1 MLIGQDRSGK
11 TSLAKSLKG
20 ERFNPEEDST
30 IGIDIDPS
38 HFKVSTEIWKPGE
51 KDEQRNVERACSY
64 EHHAARLIV
73 QNLSQEKS
81 TPKEESLESDKVEHL
96 VPVESVEISMSEDIV
111 SASCARDENMVD
123 SCLQSE
129 EDLYPIPAASVASD
143 TSNHDSVS
151 NCESE
156 ESLVGSDFISMSQD
170 QTISDQ
176 SPADDIQ
183 TVPYDVARLVEVFLR
198 EDKDLEREEDIYSVL
213 WDFGGQTVYYTTHPL
228 FLTSRAIYLLVND
241 LSRHLHDEAKSVM
254 KQGMFT
260 KLQDSFRL
268 KTNADYLDFWMS
280 SVASLAIQ
288 DESNSKKTKSDLLPE
303 LPPVFLV
310 CTHAD
315 KPCDG
320 GDPRELGR
328 MVFGH
333 LQTKPYKTHLHDVFI
348 VDNTKSGHE
357 LECPDVLRLRHEI
370 RAVAKELPHMKE
382 AVPIKWLKFE
392 KEMQAKKDEGNKWI
406 SLKET
411 KEVAWEVCNV
421 SDEEEF
427 RTLLNF
433 LHDQRVLIHFDDTP
447 ELSKMVVLDTQW
459 LINVFKEVI
468 TIRPFDSKEK
478 KFKELWFRLEKEG
491 VLEEPLL
498 EHVWG
503 PLYRKEDTCQNLIAI
518 MEKFSLLCSWPSSGG
533 SCGKQ
538 YLVPSMLMSHPP
550 EEIMELIASAE
561 IPSLFFKFET
571 GQVPPGL
578 FPRLVLQFL
587 QWCKQECASPEHPQ
601 LYHNFVRIYRSEEVN
616 CSVILLCHMS
626 SIEVVVHRGN
636 DGHEVAHSSKSASG
650 SLVNNNHDT
659 FACAVLRQL
668 ELMLE
673 SMRRE
678 FCWLQNM
685 KYEVSFLCP
694 VCCHEGAVSYCRTH
708 RTKDCKQEECL
719 HFWPESELCRE
730 KKIIGCTRSAV
741 AKMNR
746 VLVKDFEPW
755 FSPMRNQLTVDKC
768 DGRNLASVEDD
779 EETFSA
785 DEVLQT
791 RFTQQRDDQT
801 ISPQL
806 KGSLLL
812 EGACP
817 DTPALDP
824 KSGKILPNLGKTTAT
839 TEICLPDD
847 VEQSLLSAT
856 CDAKEIVHQLE
867 ENLPLNKDVLEWP
880 DNDTKKII
888 RGLAQ
893 KAKDLKRLDVFEH
906 LREITPAGTTGPLLP
921 ENLPVQHMPI
931 TKARDLSIRLA

>member
-1 MLIGQDRSGK
+1 MPQEIRARGRLALRAYKKALSEGRTCIKRVPIMLIGQDRSGK

-30 IGIDIDPS
+30 VGIDVDPS

-51 KDEQRNVERACSY
+51 KDEQRNVERAWSY
-64 EHHAARLIV
+64 EHHAARLVV
-73 QNLSQEKS
+73 QHLSEKKS
-81 TPKEESLESDKVEHL
+81 APKEESLESDESEL
-96 VPVESVEISMSEDIV
+96 VPVESVEVSVSEAIV
-111 SASCARDENMVD
+111 STSCARDENMVD
-123 SCLQSE
+123 SCSQSE
-129 EDLYPIPAASVASD
+129 EDLYPIPAASVASN
-143 TSNHDSVS
+143 TSSHDSVS
-151 NCESE
+151 NSVPED
-156 ESLVGSDFISMSQD
+156 SLVGSDSISISQD
-170 QTISDQ
+170 HTISDQ
-176 SPADDIQ
+176 SPAGDIQ
-183 TVPYDVARLVEVFLR
+183 TVPDDVASLVEVFLR

-241 LSRHLHDEAKSVM
+241 LSRPLHDKAKSVM

-288 DESNSKKTKSDLLPE
+288 DESHSKKTKSDLLPE

-320 GDPRELGR
+320 GDPRELGG

-357 LECPDVLRLRHEI
+357 LECPEVLRLRQEI

-503 PLYRKEDTCQNLIAI
+503 PLYREEDTCQSLIAI
-518 MEKFSLLCSWPSSGG
+518 MEKFSLLCSWPSSVG
-533 SCGKQ
+533 SRGKQ

-550 EEIMELIASAE
+550 DEIMELIESAE
-561 IPSLFFKFET
+561 IPSLFLKFET

-587 QWCKQECASPEHPQ
+587 QWCKQECSSPEHPQ
-601 LYHNFVRIYRSEEVN
+601 LYHNFVRIYHSEEVN

-626 SIEVVVHRGN
+626 SIEVIVHRGN
-636 DGHEVAHSSKSASG
+636 GGDEVAHCSMSASS

-668 ELMLE
+668 KLMLE
-673 SMRRE
+673 SMRGE

-694 VCCHEGAVSYCRTH
+694 VCCEGGVVSYCRTH
-708 RTKDCKQEECL
+708 LLKGCKQEECL
-719 HFWPESELCRE
+719 HFWPESEFCSG

-755 FSPMRNQLTVDKC
+755 FSPMRNQVNNC
-768 DGRNLASVEDD
+768 R
-779 EETFSA
+779 
-785 DEVLQT
+785 
-791 RFTQQRDDQT
+791 
-801 ISPQL
+801 
-806 KGSLLL
+806 
-812 EGACP
+812 
-817 DTPALDP
+817 
-824 KSGKILPNLGKTTAT
+824 
-839 TEICLPDD
+839 
-847 VEQSLLSAT
+847 
-856 CDAKEIVHQLE
+856 
-867 ENLPLNKDVLEWP
+867 
-880 DNDTKKII
+880 
-888 RGLAQ
+888 
-893 KAKDLKRLDVFEH
+893 
-906 LREITPAGTTGPLLP
+906 
-921 ENLPVQHMPI
+921 
-931 TKARDLSIRLA
+931 

>member
-1 MLIGQDRSGK
+1 
-11 TSLAKSLKG
+11 
-20 ERFNPEEDST
+20 
-30 IGIDIDPS
+30 
-38 HFKVSTEIWKPGE
+38 
-51 KDEQRNVERACSY
+51 
-64 EHHAARLIV
+64 
-73 QNLSQEKS
+73 
-81 TPKEESLESDKVEHL
+81 
-96 VPVESVEISMSEDIV
+96 
-111 SASCARDENMVD
+111 
-123 SCLQSE
+123 
-129 EDLYPIPAASVASD
+129 
-143 TSNHDSVS
+143 
-151 NCESE
+151 
-156 ESLVGSDFISMSQD
+156 
-170 QTISDQ
+170 
-176 SPADDIQ
+176 
-183 TVPYDVARLVEVFLR
+183 
-198 EDKDLEREEDIYSVL
+198 
-213 WDFGGQTVYYTTHPL
+213 
-228 FLTSRAIYLLVND
+228 
-241 LSRHLHDEAKSVM
+241 M

-288 DESNSKKTKSDLLPE
+288 DESHSKKTKSDLLPE

-406 SLKET
+406 SLEET
-411 KEVAWEVCNV
+411 KEVAREVCNV
-421 SDEEEF
+421 FDEEEF
-427 RTLLNF
+427 ITLLNF
-433 LHDQRVLIHFDDTP
+433 LHDQRVLIHFDETP

-503 PLYRKEDTCQNLIAI
+503 PLYRKEDTCQSLIAI

-755 FSPMRNQLTVDKC
+755 FSPMRNQVNNC
-768 DGRNLASVEDD
+768 R
-779 EETFSA
+779 
-785 DEVLQT
+785 
-791 RFTQQRDDQT
+791 
-801 ISPQL
+801 
-806 KGSLLL
+806 
-812 EGACP
+812 
-817 DTPALDP
+817 
-824 KSGKILPNLGKTTAT
+824 
-839 TEICLPDD
+839 
-847 VEQSLLSAT
+847 
-856 CDAKEIVHQLE
+856 
-867 ENLPLNKDVLEWP
+867 
-880 DNDTKKII
+880 
-888 RGLAQ
+888 
-893 KAKDLKRLDVFEH
+893 
-906 LREITPAGTTGPLLP
+906 
-921 ENLPVQHMPI
+921 
-931 TKARDLSIRLA
+931 

>member
-1 MLIGQDRSGK
+1 MCVNSKLFIKIDQAPLEIRSRGRRALTAHKKALSEGRRFIKRVPIMLIGQDRSGK

-30 IGIDIDPS
+30 VGIHIDPS
-38 HFKVSTEIWKPGE
+38 HFNLSTEIWKQGE
-51 KDEQRNVERACSY
+51 K
-64 EHHAARLIV
+64 
-73 QNLSQEKS
+73 
-81 TPKEESLESDKVEHL
+81 
-96 VPVESVEISMSEDIV
+96 
-111 SASCARDENMVD
+111 
-123 SCLQSE
+123 
-129 EDLYPIPAASVASD
+129 
-143 TSNHDSVS
+143 
-151 NCESE
+151 
-156 ESLVGSDFISMSQD
+156 
-170 QTISDQ
+170 
-176 SPADDIQ
+176 
-183 TVPYDVARLVEVFLR
+183 
-198 EDKDLEREEDIYSVL
+198 EDIYSVL
-213 WDFGGQTVYYTTHPL
+213 WDFGGQAVYYTIHPL

-241 LSRHLHDEAKSVM
+241 LSRPLHDKAKSVM

-288 DESNSKKTKSDLLPE
+288 DESHSKKTKSDLLPE

-357 LECPDVLRLRHEI
+357 LECPEVLRLRHEI

-406 SLKET
+406 SLEET
-411 KEVAWEVCNV
+411 KEVAWEVCDV

-503 PLYRKEDTCQNLIAI
+503 PLYRKEDTCRSLIAI
-518 MEKFSLLCSWPSSGG
+518 MEKFSLLCSWPSSDG

-550 EEIMELIASAE
+550 EEIMKLIASAK
-561 IPSLFFKFET
+561 IPSLFIKFET

-578 FPRLVLQFL
+578 FPRLVLQVL
-587 QWCKQECASPEHPQ
+587 QWCKEECTKPEHPQ
-601 LYHNFVRIYRSEEVN
+601 LYHNFVRIYSSEEVN
-616 CSVILLCHMS
+616 CSIILLCHMS
-626 SIEVVVHRGN
+626 SIEVVVYKDD
-636 DGHEVAHSSKSASG
+636 DGLEIAHGSKSAIG
-650 SLVNNNHDT
+650 SPVSSNHDT
-659 FACAVLRQL
+659 FASVVLRKL
-668 ELMLE
+668 ELILE
-673 SMRRE
+673 YMRKE

-685 KYEVSFLCP
+685 KYEMSFLCP
-694 VCCHEGAVSYCRTH
+694 VCCQGGAFRV
-708 RTKDCKQEECL
+708 CKRHSTEHCKREECL
-719 HFWPESELCRE
+719 HFWPESEL
-730 KKIIGCTRSAV
+730 RSAKKARCTKYAAAETSKV
-741 AKMNR
+741 P
-746 VLVKDFEPW
+746 VKKLEPW
-755 FSPMRNQLTVDKC
+755 FSPIRNQVNNF
-768 DGRNLASVEDD
+768 R
-779 EETFSA
+779 
-785 DEVLQT
+785 
-791 RFTQQRDDQT
+791 
-801 ISPQL
+801 
-806 KGSLLL
+806 
-812 EGACP
+812 
-817 DTPALDP
+817 
-824 KSGKILPNLGKTTAT
+824 
-839 TEICLPDD
+839 
-847 VEQSLLSAT
+847 
-856 CDAKEIVHQLE
+856 
-867 ENLPLNKDVLEWP
+867 
-880 DNDTKKII
+880 
-888 RGLAQ
+888 
-893 KAKDLKRLDVFEH
+893 
-906 LREITPAGTTGPLLP
+906 
-921 ENLPVQHMPI
+921 
-931 TKARDLSIRLA
+931 

>member
-1 MLIGQDRSGK
+1 MPQEIRARGRLALRAYKKALSEGRTCIKRVPIMLIGQDRSGK
-11 TSLAKSLKG
+11 TSLAKSLKR

-30 IGIDIDPS
+30 VGIDVDPS

-64 EHHAARLIV
+64 EHYAARLIV
-73 QNLSQEKS
+73 QSLNEEKS
-81 TPKEESLESDKVEHL
+81 APKEESLESDQTEHR
-96 VPVESVEISMSEDIV
+96 VPVESVEISVSEDIV
-111 SASCARDENMVD
+111 STSCARDENMLD
-123 SCLQSE
+123 SCSQSE
-129 EDLYPIPAASVASD
+129 EDLYPIPAASVASN
-143 TSNHDSVS
+143 TSSHDCVS
-151 NCESE
+151 NSE
-156 ESLVGSDFISMSQD
+156 YEDLLVGSDSISMSQD
-170 QTISDQ
+170 QTINDQ
-176 SPADDIQ
+176 SPAGDIES
-183 TVPYDVARLVEVFLR
+183 VPDDVARLVEVFLR
-198 EDKDLEREEDIYSVL
+198 EDEDLEREEDIYSVL

-241 LSRHLHDEAKSVM
+241 LSRHLHDKAKSVM
-254 KQGMFT
+254 KQGVFT

-288 DESNSKKTKSDLLPE
+288 DESHSRKTKSDLLPE

-315 KPCDG
+315 KPCNG

-328 MVFGH
+328 IVFGH

-357 LECPDVLRLRHEI
+357 FECAEVLRLRQEI
-370 RAVAKELPHMKE
+370 RNVAKELPHMKE
-382 AVPIKWLKFE
+382 AVPIRWLKFE
-392 KEMQAKKDEGNKWI
+392 KEIQAKKDEGNKWI
-406 SLKET
+406 SLEET
-411 KEVAWEVCNV
+411 KEVAREVCNV

-478 KFKELWFRLEKEG
+478 KFKELWSRLEKEG

-503 PLYRKEDTCQNLIAI
+503 PLYRKEDTCQSLIAI
-518 MEKFSLLCSWPSSGG
+518 MEKFSLLCSWPSSDG
-533 SCGKQ
+533 SRGKQ

-636 DGHEVAHSSKSASG
+636 GGDEVAQPSKSAVS
-650 SLVNNNHDT
+650 SPVNSNHDP

-694 VCCHEGAVSYCRTH
+694 VCCQGGAVCYCCTH
-708 RTKDCKQEECL
+708 HTKGCKQEECL
-719 HFWPESELCRE
+719 HFWPESELCSK
-730 KKIIGCTRSAV
+730 KKIICCTRSAV

-755 FSPMRNQLTVDKC
+755 FSPMRNQVNNC
-768 DGRNLASVEDD
+768 R
-779 EETFSA
+779 
-785 DEVLQT
+785 
-791 RFTQQRDDQT
+791 
-801 ISPQL
+801 
-806 KGSLLL
+806 
-812 EGACP
+812 
-817 DTPALDP
+817 
-824 KSGKILPNLGKTTAT
+824 
-839 TEICLPDD
+839 
-847 VEQSLLSAT
+847 
-856 CDAKEIVHQLE
+856 
-867 ENLPLNKDVLEWP
+867 
-880 DNDTKKII
+880 
-888 RGLAQ
+888 
-893 KAKDLKRLDVFEH
+893 
-906 LREITPAGTTGPLLP
+906 
-921 ENLPVQHMPI
+921 
-931 TKARDLSIRLA
+931 

>member
-1 MLIGQDRSGK
+1 MPQEIRARGRLALRAYKKALSEGRTCIKRVPIMLIGQDRSGK

-30 IGIDIDPS
+30 VGIDVDPS

-51 KDEQRNVERACSY
+51 KDEQRNVERAWSY
-64 EHHAARLIV
+64 EHHAARLVV
-73 QNLSQEKS
+73 QHLSEKKS
-81 TPKEESLESDKVEHL
+81 APKEESLESDESEL
-96 VPVESVEISMSEDIV
+96 VPVESVEVSVSEAIV
-111 SASCARDENMVD
+111 STSCARDENMVD
-123 SCLQSE
+123 SCSQSE
-129 EDLYPIPAASVASD
+129 EDLYPIPAASVASN
-143 TSNHDSVS
+143 TSSYDSVS
-151 NCESE
+151 NSESE
-156 ESLVGSDFISMSQD
+156 DLLVGLDSISMSQD
-170 QTISDQ
+170 HTISDE
-176 SPADDIQ
+176 SPAGDIQ
-183 TVPYDVARLVEVFLR
+183 TVPDDVASLVEVFLR

-241 LSRHLHDEAKSVM
+241 LSRHLHDKAKSVM

-288 DESNSKKTKSDLLPE
+288 DESHSKKTKSDLLPE

-357 LECPDVLRLRHEI
+357 LECPEVLRLRHEI

-406 SLKET
+406 SLEET
-411 KEVAWEVCNV
+411 KEFAWEVCNV

-503 PLYRKEDTCQNLIAI
+503 PLYRKEDTCQSLIAI
-518 MEKFSLLCSWPSSGG
+518 MEKFSLLCSWPSSDG
-533 SCGKQ
+533 SRGKQ

-561 IPSLFFKFET
+561 IPSLFLKFET

-578 FPRLVLQFL
+578 FPRLVLQVL
-587 QWCKQECASPEHPQ
+587 QWCKQECASPEQPQ
-601 LYHNFVRIYRSEEVN
+601 LYHNFVRIYHSEEVN

-636 DGHEVAHSSKSASG
+636 GGDEVAQRSKSAIS
-650 SLVNNNHDT
+650 SPVNSNHDP

-673 SMRRE
+673 SMRGE

-694 VCCHEGAVSYCRTH
+694 VCCQGGVVSYCCTH
-708 RTKDCKQEECL
+708 RTKGCKQEECL
-719 HFWPESELCRE
+719 HFWPESELCSG

-741 AKMNR
+741 ATTNR

-755 FSPMRNQLTVDKC
+755 FSPMRNQVNNC
-768 DGRNLASVEDD
+768 R
-779 EETFSA
+779 
-785 DEVLQT
+785 
-791 RFTQQRDDQT
+791 
-801 ISPQL
+801 
-806 KGSLLL
+806 
-812 EGACP
+812 
-817 DTPALDP
+817 
-824 KSGKILPNLGKTTAT
+824 
-839 TEICLPDD
+839 
-847 VEQSLLSAT
+847 
-856 CDAKEIVHQLE
+856 
-867 ENLPLNKDVLEWP
+867 
-880 DNDTKKII
+880 
-888 RGLAQ
+888 
-893 KAKDLKRLDVFEH
+893 
-906 LREITPAGTTGPLLP
+906 
-921 ENLPVQHMPI
+921 
-931 TKARDLSIRLA
+931 

>member
-1 MLIGQDRSGK
+1 MPQEIRARGRLALRAYKKALSEGRTCIKRVPIMLIGQDRSGK

-30 IGIDIDPS
+30 VGIDVDPS

-51 KDEQRNVERACSY
+51 KDEQRNVERAWSY
-64 EHHAARLIV
+64 EHHAARLVV
-73 QNLSQEKS
+73 QHLSEKKS
-81 TPKEESLESDKVEHL
+81 APKEESLESDESEL
-96 VPVESVEISMSEDIV
+96 VPVESVEVSVSEAIV
-111 SASCARDENMVD
+111 STSCARDENMVD
-123 SCLQSE
+123 SCSQSE
-129 EDLYPIPAASVASD
+129 EDLYPIPAASVASN
-143 TSNHDSVS
+143 TSSHDSVS
-151 NCESE
+151 NSVPED
-156 ESLVGSDFISMSQD
+156 SLVGSDSISISQD
-170 QTISDQ
+170 HTISDQ

-183 TVPYDVARLVEVFLR
+183 TVPDDVASLVEVFLR

-241 LSRHLHDEAKSVM
+241 LSRPLHDKAKSVM

-288 DESNSKKTKSDLLPE
+288 DESHSKKTKSDLLPE

-357 LECPDVLRLRHEI
+357 LECPEVLRLRQEI
-370 RAVAKELPHMKE
+370 HTVAKELPHMKE

-406 SLKET
+406 TLEET
-411 KEVAWEVCNV
+411 REVAWEVCNV

-503 PLYRKEDTCQNLIAI
+503 PLYRKEDTCQSLIAI
-518 MEKFSLLCSWPSSGG
+518 MEKFSLLCSWPSSDG
-533 SCGKQ
+533 SRGKQ

-550 EEIMELIASAE
+550 EEIMELITSAE
-561 IPSLFFKFET
+561 IPSLFLKFET

-636 DGHEVAHSSKSASG
+636 GGDEVAQRSKSAS
-650 SLVNNNHDT
+650 SSPVNSNHDP

-694 VCCHEGAVSYCRTH
+694 VCCEGGVVSYCRTH
-708 RTKDCKQEECL
+708 LSKSCKQEECL
-719 HFWPESELCRE
+719 HFWPKSELCSG

-746 VLVKDFEPW
+746 VLVKDVEPW
-755 FSPMRNQLTVDKC
+755 FSPMRNQVNNY
-768 DGRNLASVEDD
+768 R
-779 EETFSA
+779 
-785 DEVLQT
+785 
-791 RFTQQRDDQT
+791 
-801 ISPQL
+801 
-806 KGSLLL
+806 
-812 EGACP
+812 
-817 DTPALDP
+817 
-824 KSGKILPNLGKTTAT
+824 
-839 TEICLPDD
+839 
-847 VEQSLLSAT
+847 
-856 CDAKEIVHQLE
+856 
-867 ENLPLNKDVLEWP
+867 
-880 DNDTKKII
+880 
-888 RGLAQ
+888 
-893 KAKDLKRLDVFEH
+893 
-906 LREITPAGTTGPLLP
+906 
-921 ENLPVQHMPI
+921 
-931 TKARDLSIRLA
+931 

>member
-1 MLIGQDRSGK
+1 MCVNPKLFIQIGEVPLEIRVRGRLALRAYKKALSEGRTCIKRVPIMLIGQDRSGK

-30 IGIDIDPS
+30 VGIDVDPS

-51 KDEQRNVERACSY
+51 KDEQRNVERAWSY
-64 EHHAARLIV
+64 EHHAARLVV
-73 QNLSQEKS
+73 QHLSEKKS
-81 TPKEESLESDKVEHL
+81 ALKEESLESDESEL
-96 VPVESVEISMSEDIV
+96 VPVESVEVSVSEAIV
-111 SASCARDENMVD
+111 STSCARDENMVD
-123 SCLQSE
+123 SCSQSE
-129 EDLYPIPAASVASD
+129 EDLYSVRTASEASI
-143 TSNHDSVS
+143 TSSHDSVS
-151 NCESE
+151 NSESE
-156 ESLVGSDFISMSQD
+156 DLLVGSDSIFMSQD
-170 QTISDQ
+170 HTISDQ
-176 SPADDIQ
+176 SPAGDIQ
-183 TVPYDVARLVEVFLR
+183 AVPDDVASLVEVFLR

-241 LSRHLHDEAKSVM
+241 LSRHLHDKAKSVM

-288 DESNSKKTKSDLLPE
+288 DESHSKKTKSDLLPE

-357 LECPDVLRLRHEI
+357 LECPEVLRLRHEI

-406 SLKET
+406 SLEET
-411 KEVAWEVCNV
+411 KEVAREVCNV
-421 SDEEEF
+421 FDEEEF
-427 RTLLNF
+427 ITLLNF
-433 LHDQRVLIHFDDTP
+433 LHDQRVLIHFDETP

-503 PLYRKEDTCQNLIAI
+503 PLYRKEDTCQSLVAI

-561 IPSLFFKFET
+561 IPSLFLKFET

-578 FPRLVLQFL
+578 FPRLVLQVL
-587 QWCKQECASPEHPQ
+587 QWCKQECTSPEPPQ
-601 LYHNFVRIYRSEEVN
+601 LHHNFARIYRSEEVN
-616 CSVILLCHMS
+616 CSVSLLCHIS

-636 DGHEVAHSSKSASG
+636 DGHEVAHRSKSAVS
-650 SLVNNNHDT
+650 SPVNISHDN
-659 FACAVLRQL
+659 FACEVLRQL
-668 ELMLE
+668 ELVLE

-694 VCCHEGAVSYCRTH
+694 VCCPGGVVNYCRTH
-708 RTKDCKQEECL
+708 RTKGCKQEECL
-719 HFWPESELCRE
+719 HFWSESVLCRE
-730 KKIIGCTRSAV
+730 KKAIGCTRSAS
-741 AKMNR
+741 AKDNK
-746 VLVKDFEPW
+746 VLVRDFEPW
-755 FSPMRNQLTVDKC
+755 FSPTRNQVNNFIQHITVFRGDFHF
-768 DGRNLASVEDD
+768 V
-779 EETFSA
+779 
-785 DEVLQT
+785 
-791 RFTQQRDDQT
+791 
-801 ISPQL
+801 
-806 KGSLLL
+806 
-812 EGACP
+812 
-817 DTPALDP
+817 
-824 KSGKILPNLGKTTAT
+824 KIYRKLGN
-839 TEICLPDD
+839 
-847 VEQSLLSAT
+847 V
-856 CDAKEIVHQLE
+856 VF
-867 ENLPLNKDVLEWP
+867 V
-880 DNDTKKII
+880 I
-888 RGLAQ
+888 R
-893 KAKDLKRLDVFEH
+893 R
-906 LREITPAGTTGPLLP
+906 
-921 ENLPVQHMPI
+921 
-931 TKARDLSIRLA
+931 

>member
-1 MLIGQDRSGK
+1 MPQEIRARGRLALRAYKKALSEGRTCIKRVPIMLIGQDRSGK

-51 KDEQRNVERACSY
+51 KDEQRNVERAWSY
-64 EHHAARLIV
+64 EHHAARLVV
-73 QNLSQEKS
+73 QHLSEKKS
-81 TPKEESLESDKVEHL
+81 APKEESLESDESEL
-96 VPVESVEISMSEDIV
+96 VPVESVEVSVSEAIV
-111 SASCARDENMVD
+111 STSCARDENMVD
-123 SCLQSE
+123 SCSQSE
-129 EDLYPIPAASVASD
+129 EDLYPIPAASVASN
-143 TSNHDSVS
+143 TSSHDSVS
-151 NCESE
+151 NSVPED
-156 ESLVGSDFISMSQD
+156 SLVGSDSISISQD
-170 QTISDQ
+170 HTISDQ
-176 SPADDIQ
+176 SPAGDIQ
-183 TVPYDVARLVEVFLR
+183 TVPDDVASLVEVFLR

-241 LSRHLHDEAKSVM
+241 LSRPLHDKAKSVM

-288 DESNSKKTKSDLLPE
+288 DESHSKKTKSDLLPE

-406 SLKET
+406 SLEET
-411 KEVAWEVCNV
+411 KEVAREVCNV
-421 SDEEEF
+421 FDEEEF
-427 RTLLNF
+427 ITLLNF
-433 LHDQRVLIHFDDTP
+433 LHDQRVLIHFDETP

-503 PLYRKEDTCQNLIAI
+503 PLYREEDTCQSLIAI
-518 MEKFSLLCSWPSSGG
+518 MEKFSLLCSWPSSDG
-533 SCGKQ
+533 SRGKQ

-550 EEIMELIASAE
+550 DEIMELIESAE
-561 IPSLFFKFET
+561 IPSLFLKFET

-587 QWCKQECASPEHPQ
+587 QWCKQECSSPEHPQ
-601 LYHNFVRIYRSEEVN
+601 LYHNFVRIYHSEEVN

-626 SIEVVVHRGN
+626 SIEVIVHRGN
-636 DGHEVAHSSKSASG
+636 GGDEVAHCSMSASS

-668 ELMLE
+668 KLMLE
-673 SMRRE
+673 SMRGE

-694 VCCHEGAVSYCRTH
+694 VCCEGGVVSYCRTH
-708 RTKDCKQEECL
+708 LLKGCKQEEC
-719 HFWPESELCRE
+719 P
-730 KKIIGCTRSAV
+730 
-741 AKMNR
+741 
-746 VLVKDFEPW
+746 
-755 FSPMRNQLTVDKC
+755 SPSFAAER
-768 DGRNLASVEDD
+768 R
-779 EETFSA
+779 
-785 DEVLQT
+785 
-791 RFTQQRDDQT
+791 
-801 ISPQL
+801 
-806 KGSLLL
+806 
-812 EGACP
+812 
-817 DTPALDP
+817 
-824 KSGKILPNLGKTTAT
+824 
-839 TEICLPDD
+839 
-847 VEQSLLSAT
+847 
-856 CDAKEIVHQLE
+856 
-867 ENLPLNKDVLEWP
+867 
-880 DNDTKKII
+880 
-888 RGLAQ
+888 
-893 KAKDLKRLDVFEH
+893 
-906 LREITPAGTTGPLLP
+906 
-921 ENLPVQHMPI
+921 
-931 TKARDLSIRLA
+931 

>member
-1 MLIGQDRSGK
+1 MPQEIRARGPLALRAYKKALSEGRTCIKRVPIMLIGQDRSGK

-20 ERFNPEEDST
+20 ERFNPEEDCT
-30 IGIDIDPS
+30 IGIDVDPS

-64 EHHAARLIV
+64 EHYAARLVV
-73 QNLSQEKS
+73 QNLSEEKS
-81 TPKEESLESDKVEHL
+81 APKEESLESDQIEHL
-96 VPVESVEISMSEDIV
+96 VPVESVEISEYEDIV
-111 SASCARDENMVD
+111 STSCALDENMVD
-123 SCLQSE
+123 SCSLPE
-129 EDLYPIPAASVASD
+129 EHLYESFSDLIASI
-143 TSNHDSVS
+143 TPGHDSVS
-151 NCESE
+151 NPESE
-156 ESLVGSDFISMSQD
+156 YLPVGLDSISMSQD
-170 QTISDQ
+170 HTISDQ
-176 SPADDIQ
+176 SPAGDIQ
-183 TVPYDVARLVEVFLR
+183 TVPDDVASLVEVFLS
-198 EDKDLEREEDIYSVL
+198 EDEDVEREEDIYSVL

-241 LSRHLHDEAKSVM
+241 LSRHLHDRATSVM

-357 LECPDVLRLRHEI
+357 LECPEVLRLRHEI

-503 PLYRKEDTCQNLIAI
+503 PLYRKEDTCQSLIAI
-518 MEKFSLLCSWPSSGG
+518 MEKFSLLCSWPSSDG

-561 IPSLFFKFET
+561 IPSLFLKFET

-636 DGHEVAHSSKSASG
+636 GGDEVAQPSKSAVS
-650 SLVNNNHDT
+650 SPVNSNHDP

-668 ELMLE
+668 ELILE

-719 HFWPESELCRE
+719 HFWPESELCSE

-746 VLVKDFEPW
+746 VLVETFEPW
-755 FSPMRNQLTVDKC
+755 FSPMRNQVNNC
-768 DGRNLASVEDD
+768 R
-779 EETFSA
+779 
-785 DEVLQT
+785 
-791 RFTQQRDDQT
+791 
-801 ISPQL
+801 
-806 KGSLLL
+806 
-812 EGACP
+812 
-817 DTPALDP
+817 
-824 KSGKILPNLGKTTAT
+824 
-839 TEICLPDD
+839 
-847 VEQSLLSAT
+847 
-856 CDAKEIVHQLE
+856 
-867 ENLPLNKDVLEWP
+867 
-880 DNDTKKII
+880 
-888 RGLAQ
+888 
-893 KAKDLKRLDVFEH
+893 
-906 LREITPAGTTGPLLP
+906 
-921 ENLPVQHMPI
+921 
-931 TKARDLSIRLA
+931 

>member
-1 MLIGQDRSGK
+1 MPLEIRARGPLALRAYKKALSEGRTCIKRVPIMLIGQDRSGK

-30 IGIDIDPS
+30 VGIDVDPS

-51 KDEQRNVERACSY
+51 KDEQRDAEREWQHY
-64 EHHAARLIV
+64 VARLIV
-73 QNLSQEKS
+73 QNLSEEKS
-81 TPKEESLESDKVEHL
+81 APKEESLESDEIEHF
-96 VPVESVEISMSEDIV
+96 VPVESVEISVSEDI
-111 SASCARDENMVD
+111 ASTSFARDENMVD
-123 SCLQSE
+123 SCSQSE
-129 EDLYPIPAASVASD
+129 EDLYFVLTASEASI
-143 TSNHDSVS
+143 TSSHDSVS
-151 NCESE
+151 NSESE
-156 ESLVGSDFISMSQD
+156 DLLVGSDSIFMSQD
-170 QTISDQ
+170 HTISDQ
-176 SPADDIQ
+176 SPAGDIQ
-183 TVPYDVARLVEVFLR
+183 AVPDDVASLVEVFLR

-503 PLYRKEDTCQNLIAI
+503 PLYRKEDTCQSLIAI
-518 MEKFSLLCSWPSSGG
+518 MEKFSLLCSWPSSDG
-533 SCGKQ
+533 SRGKQ

-550 EEIMELIASAE
+550 EEIMELIASAK
-561 IPSLFFKFET
+561 IPSLFLKFET

-578 FPRLVLQFL
+578 FTRLVLQFL
-587 QWCKQECASPEHPQ
+587 QWSKQECTSLEHPQ
-601 LYHNFVRIYRSEEVN
+601 LYHNFVRIYGSEEVN

-626 SIEVVVHRGN
+626 SIEVVVHRDN
-636 DGHEVAHSSKSASG
+636 DGDEVANCLKSAVS
-650 SLVNNNHDT
+650 SPVNSSHDT
-659 FACAVLRQL
+659 FACAVLRQV
-668 ELMLE
+668 ELILV

-694 VCCHEGAVSYCRTH
+694 VCCHGGAVNYCRVH
-708 RTKDCKQEECL
+708 SSKGCKQEECL
-719 HFWPESELCRE
+719 HFWPESELCSA
-730 KKIIGCTRSAV
+730 KKIIRCTRSAV
-741 AKMNR
+741 AKTNR
-746 VLVKDFEPW
+746 VSMKDFEPW
-755 FSPMRNQLTVDKC
+755 YESLGMRNQVNNF
-768 DGRNLASVEDD
+768 R
-779 EETFSA
+779 
-785 DEVLQT
+785 
-791 RFTQQRDDQT
+791 
-801 ISPQL
+801 
-806 KGSLLL
+806 
-812 EGACP
+812 
-817 DTPALDP
+817 
-824 KSGKILPNLGKTTAT
+824 
-839 TEICLPDD
+839 
-847 VEQSLLSAT
+847 
-856 CDAKEIVHQLE
+856 
-867 ENLPLNKDVLEWP
+867 
-880 DNDTKKII
+880 
-888 RGLAQ
+888 
-893 KAKDLKRLDVFEH
+893 
-906 LREITPAGTTGPLLP
+906 
-921 ENLPVQHMPI
+921 
-931 TKARDLSIRLA
+931 

>member
-1 MLIGQDRSGK
+1 
-11 TSLAKSLKG
+11 
-20 ERFNPEEDST
+20 
-30 IGIDIDPS
+30 
-38 HFKVSTEIWKPGE
+38 
-51 KDEQRNVERACSY
+51 
-64 EHHAARLIV
+64 
-73 QNLSQEKS
+73 
-81 TPKEESLESDKVEHL
+81 
-96 VPVESVEISMSEDIV
+96 
-111 SASCARDENMVD
+111 MVD

-320 GDPRELGR
+320 GDPRELGW

-503 PLYRKEDTCQNLIAI
+503 PLYRKEDTCQSLIAI

-550 EEIMELIASAE
+550 EEIMELIASTE

-673 SMRRE
+673 SIRRE

-755 FSPMRNQLTVDKC
+755 FSPMRNQVNNC
-768 DGRNLASVEDD
+768 R
-779 EETFSA
+779 
-785 DEVLQT
+785 
-791 RFTQQRDDQT
+791 
-801 ISPQL
+801 
-806 KGSLLL
+806 
-812 EGACP
+812 
-817 DTPALDP
+817 
-824 KSGKILPNLGKTTAT
+824 
-839 TEICLPDD
+839 
-847 VEQSLLSAT
+847 
-856 CDAKEIVHQLE
+856 
-867 ENLPLNKDVLEWP
+867 
-880 DNDTKKII
+880 
-888 RGLAQ
+888 
-893 KAKDLKRLDVFEH
+893 
-906 LREITPAGTTGPLLP
+906 
-921 ENLPVQHMPI
+921 
-931 TKARDLSIRLA
+931 

>member
-1 MLIGQDRSGK
+1 MCVNPKFFIQIGEVPLEIRARGLLALSAYKKALSEGMTCIKRVPIMLVGQDRSGK

-20 ERFNPEEDST
+20 ERFNSEEDST
-30 IGIDIDPS
+30 VGIQVDPS
-38 HFKVSTEIWKPGE
+38 YINVSTEIWKPGE
-51 KDEQRNVERACSY
+51 KEEQQNVERACSY

-73 QNLSQEKS
+73 QNLSEEDS
-81 TPKEESLESDKVEHL
+81 VPKEESLESDQIEHL
-96 VPVESVEISMSEDIV
+96 VQAKSDSFSQSKDDISSL
-111 SASCARDENMVD
+111 SAALV
-123 SCLQSE
+123 
-129 EDLYPIPAASVASD
+129 
-143 TSNHDSVS
+143 TSNTTSHDSVS
-151 NCESE
+151 NSESDDLPE
-156 ESLVGSDFISMSQD
+156 GSVFISMSQD
-170 QTISDQ
+170 HTISDQ
-176 SPADDIQ
+176 QPAGNILTVPDEVASLVDVLLRKADDS
-183 TVPYDVARLVEVFLR
+183 
-198 EDKDLEREEDIYSVL
+198 EREEDIYTVL
-213 WDFGGQTVYYTTHPL
+213 WDFGGQAVYYTTHPL

-241 LSRHLHDEAKSVM
+241 LSRPLHHKAKSVT

-268 KTNADYLDFWMS
+268 ETNADYLDFWMS
-280 SVASLAIQ
+280 SVVSLAIQ
-288 DESNSKKTKSDLLPE
+288 DKSDSKKTKSDMLPE

-315 KPCDG
+315 KAYDG

-328 MVFGH
+328 TVFGH
-333 LQTKPYKTHLHDVFI
+333 LQTKPYKNHLHDVFT
-348 VDNTKSGHE
+348 VDNTKSGQE
-357 LECPDVLRLRHEI
+357 TECPEVLRLRQEI
-370 RAVAKELPHMKE
+370 RAVADGLPHMKE

-406 SLKET
+406 SLEET
-411 KEVAWEVCNV
+411 KEVAWKVCNV

-503 PLYRKEDTCQNLIAI
+503 PLYRKEDTCQSLIAI
-518 MEKFSLLCSWPSSGG
+518 MEKFSLLCSWPSSDG
-533 SCGKQ
+533 SRGKQ

-550 EEIMELIASAE
+550 EEIMELITSAE
-561 IPSLFFKFET
+561 IPSLFLKFET

-636 DGHEVAHSSKSASG
+636 GGDEVAQRYKSAS
-650 SLVNNNHDT
+650 SSPVNSNHDP

-694 VCCHEGAVSYCRTH
+694 VCCHGGVVSYCRTH
-708 RTKDCKQEECL
+708 RTKGCKQEECL
-719 HFWPESELCRE
+719 HFWPESVLCRE
-730 KKIIGCTRSAV
+730 KKVLGCTRSAS
-741 AKMNR
+741 AQNNK
-746 VLVKDFEPW
+746 VLVRDFEPW
-755 FSPMRNQLTVDKC
+755 FSPTRNQV
-768 DGRNLASVEDD
+768 NN
-779 EETFSA
+779 F
-785 DEVLQT
+785 
-791 RFTQQRDDQT
+791 
-801 ISPQL
+801 
-806 KGSLLL
+806 
-812 EGACP
+812 
-817 DTPALDP
+817 
-824 KSGKILPNLGKTTAT
+824 
-839 TEICLPDD
+839 
-847 VEQSLLSAT
+847 
-856 CDAKEIVHQLE
+856 
-867 ENLPLNKDVLEWP
+867 
-880 DNDTKKII
+880 
-888 RGLAQ
+888 
-893 KAKDLKRLDVFEH
+893 
-906 LREITPAGTTGPLLP
+906 
-921 ENLPVQHMPI
+921 M
-931 TKARDLSIRLA
+931 

>member
-1 MLIGQDRSGK
+1 
-11 TSLAKSLKG
+11 
-20 ERFNPEEDST
+20 
-30 IGIDIDPS
+30 
-38 HFKVSTEIWKPGE
+38 
-51 KDEQRNVERACSY
+51 
-64 EHHAARLIV
+64 
-73 QNLSQEKS
+73 
-81 TPKEESLESDKVEHL
+81 
-96 VPVESVEISMSEDIV
+96 
-111 SASCARDENMVD
+111 MVD

-241 LSRHLHDEAKSVM
+241 LSRHLHDKAKSVM

-320 GDPRELGR
+320 GDPRELGW

-406 SLKET
+406 SLEET

-478 KFKELWFRLEKEG
+478 KFKELWSRLEKEG

-503 PLYRKEDTCQNLIAI
+503 PLYRKEDTCQSLIAI
-518 MEKFSLLCSWPSSGG
+518 MEKFSLLCSWPSSDG
-533 SCGKQ
+533 SRGKQ

-561 IPSLFFKFET
+561 IPSLFLKFET

-578 FPRLVLQFL
+578 FPRLVLQVL
-587 QWCKQECASPEHPQ
+587 QWCKQECASPEQPQ
-601 LYHNFVRIYRSEEVN
+601 LYQNFVRIYRSEEVN

-636 DGHEVAHSSKSASG
+636 GGDEVAHCSKSARS

-755 FSPMRNQLTVDKC
+755 FSPMRNQVNNC
-768 DGRNLASVEDD
+768 R
-779 EETFSA
+779 
-785 DEVLQT
+785 
-791 RFTQQRDDQT
+791 
-801 ISPQL
+801 
-806 KGSLLL
+806 
-812 EGACP
+812 
-817 DTPALDP
+817 
-824 KSGKILPNLGKTTAT
+824 
-839 TEICLPDD
+839 
-847 VEQSLLSAT
+847 
-856 CDAKEIVHQLE
+856 
-867 ENLPLNKDVLEWP
+867 
-880 DNDTKKII
+880 
-888 RGLAQ
+888 
-893 KAKDLKRLDVFEH
+893 
-906 LREITPAGTTGPLLP
+906 
-921 ENLPVQHMPI
+921 
-931 TKARDLSIRLA
+931 

>member
-1 MLIGQDRSGK
+1 MPQQIRARGRLALRAYKKALLEGRTCTKRVPIMLIGQDRSGK

-30 IGIDIDPS
+30 VGIDVDPS

-64 EHHAARLIV
+64 AHHAARLIV
-73 QNLSQEKS
+73 QNLSVEES
-81 TPKEESLESDKVEHL
+81 APKEQ
-96 VPVESVEISMSEDIV
+96 VESVEIGVSEDIV
-111 SASCARDENMVD
+111 STSCARDENVAD
-123 SCLQSE
+123 SCSQSE
-129 EDLYPIPAASVASD
+129 EDIYSVPAASVASSI
-143 TSNHDSVS
+143 TSHDSAS
-151 NCESE
+151 NSESDDLPE
-156 ESLVGSDFISMSQD
+156 DSVYISMSQD
-170 QTISDQ
+170 HTISDQ
-176 SPADDIQ
+176 SPAGDIQ
-183 TVPYDVARLVEVFLR
+183 TVPDDVASLVEVFLR

-241 LSRHLHDEAKSVM
+241 LSRHLHDKAKSVM

-288 DESNSKKTKSDLLPE
+288 DESHSKKTKSDLLPE

-357 LECPDVLRLRHEI
+357 LECPEVLRLRQEI

-382 AVPIKWLKFE
+382 AVPIRWLKFE
-392 KEMQAKKDEGNKWI
+392 REMQAKKDDGNKWI
-406 SLKET
+406 SLEEAKEI
-411 KEVAWEVCNV
+411 AWEVCDV
-421 SDEEEF
+421 SDDEEL

-478 KFKELWFRLEKEG
+478 KFKELWSRLEKEG

-503 PLYRKEDTCQNLIAI
+503 PLYRKEDTCQSLIAI

-561 IPSLFFKFET
+561 IPSLFLKFET

-578 FPRLVLQFL
+578 FPRLVLQVL
-587 QWCKQECASPEHPQ
+587 QWCKQECASPEQPQ
-601 LYHNFVRIYRSEEVN
+601 LYQNFVRIYHSEEVN

-626 SIEVVVHRGN
+626 SIEVIVHRGN
-636 DGHEVAHSSKSASG
+636 GGDEVAHCSMSASS

-668 ELMLE
+668 KLMLE
-673 SMRRE
+673 SMRGE

-694 VCCHEGAVSYCRTH
+694 VCCQGGVVSYCRTH
-708 RTKDCKQEECL
+708 LSKGCKQEECL
-719 HFWPESELCRE
+719 HFWPESELCSG

-755 FSPMRNQLTVDKC
+755 FSPMRNQVNNC
-768 DGRNLASVEDD
+768 R
-779 EETFSA
+779 
-785 DEVLQT
+785 
-791 RFTQQRDDQT
+791 
-801 ISPQL
+801 
-806 KGSLLL
+806 
-812 EGACP
+812 
-817 DTPALDP
+817 
-824 KSGKILPNLGKTTAT
+824 
-839 TEICLPDD
+839 
-847 VEQSLLSAT
+847 
-856 CDAKEIVHQLE
+856 
-867 ENLPLNKDVLEWP
+867 
-880 DNDTKKII
+880 
-888 RGLAQ
+888 
-893 KAKDLKRLDVFEH
+893 
-906 LREITPAGTTGPLLP
+906 
-921 ENLPVQHMPI
+921 
-931 TKARDLSIRLA
+931 

>member
-1 MLIGQDRSGK
+1 MALRAYKKALSEGRTCIKRVPIMLIGQDRSGK

-30 IGIDIDPS
+30 VGIDADPS

-51 KDEQRNVERACSY
+51 KDEQQNVEKACSY
-64 EHHAARLIV
+64 EHHVARLTV
-73 QNLSQEKS
+73 QNLSEEES
-81 TPKEESLESDKVEHL
+81 APKEESLESDQIEHL
-96 VPVESVEISMSEDIV
+96 VQEESVEISVSEDFV
-111 SASCARDENMVD
+111 STSCARDENLVN
-123 SCLQSE
+123 SRSQSE
-129 EDLYPIPAASVASD
+129 EDIYAVPAASVVSNTTSHDSISNSESD
-143 TSNHDSVS
+143 DLPVDSVS
-151 NCESE
+151 
-156 ESLVGSDFISMSQD
+156 ISMSQD
-170 QTISDQ
+170 HTISDE
-176 SPADDIQ
+176 SPAGDIQ
-183 TVPYDVARLVEVFLR
+183 TVPDNVASLVEVILR
-198 EDKDLEREEDIYSVL
+198 DDKDLESEEDIYSVL

-241 LSRHLHDEAKSVM
+241 LSRPLHDKAKSVM

-260 KLQDSFRL
+260 KLQDSFLL

-288 DESNSKKTKSDLLPE
+288 DESHSKKTKSDLLPE

-357 LECPDVLRLRHEI
+357 LECPEVLRLRQEI
-370 RAVAKELPHMKE
+370 RTVAKELPHMKE

-406 SLKET
+406 SLEET
-411 KEVAWEVCNV
+411 KEVAREVCDV
-421 SDEEEF
+421 SDKEEF

-503 PLYRKEDTCQNLIAI
+503 PLYRKEDTCQSLIAL
-518 MEKFSLLCSWPSSGG
+518 MEKFSLLCSWPSSDG

-561 IPSLFFKFET
+561 IPSLFLKFET

-578 FPRLVLQFL
+578 FPRLVLQVL
-587 QWCKQECASPEHPQ
+587 QWCKQECASPEQPQ
-601 LYHNFVRIYRSEEVN
+601 LYQNFVRIYRSEEVN

-636 DGHEVAHSSKSASG
+636 GGDEVAQPSKSAVS
-650 SLVNNNHDT
+650 SPVNSNHDP
-659 FACAVLRQL
+659 FACALLRQL

-673 SMRRE
+673 FMRRE

-694 VCCHEGAVSYCRTH
+694 VCCQGGVVSNCRTH
-708 RTKDCKQEECL
+708 LSKGCKQEECL
-719 HFWPESELCRE
+719 HFWPKSELCSG

-746 VLVKDFEPW
+746 VLVKDVEPW
-755 FSPMRNQLTVDKC
+755 FSPMRNQVNNY
-768 DGRNLASVEDD
+768 R
-779 EETFSA
+779 
-785 DEVLQT
+785 
-791 RFTQQRDDQT
+791 
-801 ISPQL
+801 
-806 KGSLLL
+806 
-812 EGACP
+812 
-817 DTPALDP
+817 
-824 KSGKILPNLGKTTAT
+824 
-839 TEICLPDD
+839 
-847 VEQSLLSAT
+847 
-856 CDAKEIVHQLE
+856 
-867 ENLPLNKDVLEWP
+867 
-880 DNDTKKII
+880 
-888 RGLAQ
+888 
-893 KAKDLKRLDVFEH
+893 
-906 LREITPAGTTGPLLP
+906 
-921 ENLPVQHMPI
+921 
-931 TKARDLSIRLA
+931 

>member
-1 MLIGQDRSGK
+1 MCVNPKLFIQIGEVPLEIRVRGRLALRAYKKALSEGRTCIKRVPIMLIGQDRAGK

-30 IGIDIDPS
+30 VGIQVDPS
-38 HFKVSTEIWKPGE
+38 YVKVSTEKWKLGE
-51 KDEQRNVERACSY
+51 KEEQQNVERACSY
-64 EHHAARLIV
+64 QYHAARLIV
-73 QNLSQEKS
+73 QNLSKKDS
-81 TPKEESLESDKVEHL
+81 VPKEGSLESDQIEHL
-96 VPVESVEISMSEDIV
+96 MQENLNGRSQSEDDISSL
-111 SASCARDENMVD
+111 SAA
-123 SCLQSE
+123 L
-129 EDLYPIPAASVASD
+129 VASNT
-143 TSNHDSVS
+143 TSHDSVS
-151 NCESE
+151 NSESDD
-156 ESLVGSDFISMSQD
+156 LPVGSGSVSISMSQD
-170 QTISDQ
+170 HTISVQ
-176 SPADDIQ
+176 QPAGNIQTMPDDI
-183 TVPYDVARLVEVFLR
+183 ASLAKGLLR
-198 EDKDLEREEDIYSVL
+198 KGDDSEREEDMYSVL
-213 WDFGGQTVYYTTHPL
+213 WDFGGQAVYYTIHPL
-228 FLTSRAIYLLVND
+228 FLTSKAIYLLVND
-241 LSRHLHDEAKSVM
+241 LSRHLHHKAKSVI
-254 KQGMFT
+254 KEGMFE
-260 KLQDSFRL
+260 KSQDSFRGE
-268 KTNADYLDFWMS
+268 TNADYLDFWMS

-288 DESNSKKTKSDLLPE
+288 DKSNSKKMKSDLLPE

-328 MVFGH
+328 MVFGY
-333 LQTKPYKTHLHDVFI
+333 LQTKPYKIHLHDVFV

-357 LECPDVLRLRHEI
+357 LECPEVLRLRQEI

-406 SLKET
+406 SLEET

-433 LHDQRVLIHFDDTP
+433 LHDQRVLIHFDDTK
-447 ELSKMVVLDTQW
+447 ELRKMVVLDTQW

-503 PLYRKEDTCQNLIAI
+503 PLYRKEDTCQSLIAI
-518 MEKFSLLCSWPSSGG
+518 MEKFSLLCSWPSSDG
-533 SCGKQ
+533 SRGKQ

-561 IPSLFFKFET
+561 IPSLFLKFET

-578 FPRLVLQFL
+578 FPRLVLQVL
-587 QWCKQECASPEHPQ
+587 QWCKQECASPEQPQ

-636 DGHEVAHSSKSASG
+636 GGDEVAQRSKSAVS
-650 SLVNNNHDT
+650 SPVNSNHDP
-659 FACAVLRQL
+659 FACAVPREL

-694 VCCHEGAVSYCRTH
+694 VCCPGGVVNYCRTH
-708 RTKDCKQEECL
+708 RTKGCKQEECL
-719 HFWPESELCRE
+719 HFWSESVLCRE
-730 KKIIGCTRSAV
+730 KKVIGCTRSAS
-741 AKMNR
+741 AKDNK
-746 VLVKDFEPW
+746 VLVRDFEPW
-755 FSPMRNQLTVDKC
+755 FSPTRNQVNNFIQHITVFRGDFHF
-768 DGRNLASVEDD
+768 V
-779 EETFSA
+779 
-785 DEVLQT
+785 
-791 RFTQQRDDQT
+791 
-801 ISPQL
+801 
-806 KGSLLL
+806 
-812 EGACP
+812 
-817 DTPALDP
+817 
-824 KSGKILPNLGKTTAT
+824 KIYRKLGN
-839 TEICLPDD
+839 
-847 VEQSLLSAT
+847 V
-856 CDAKEIVHQLE
+856 VF
-867 ENLPLNKDVLEWP
+867 V
-880 DNDTKKII
+880 I
-888 RGLAQ
+888 R
-893 KAKDLKRLDVFEH
+893 R
-906 LREITPAGTTGPLLP
+906 
-921 ENLPVQHMPI
+921 
-931 TKARDLSIRLA
+931 

>member
-1 MLIGQDRSGK
+1 MCVNPKFFIQIGEVPLEIRARGLLALSAYKKALSEGMTCIKRVPIMLVGQDRSGK

-20 ERFNPEEDST
+20 ERFNSEEDCT
-30 IGIDIDPS
+30 IGIDVDPS

-73 QNLSQEKS
+73 QNLSQEKR

-241 LSRHLHDEAKSVM
+241 LSRHLHDKAKSVM

-503 PLYRKEDTCQNLIAI
+503 PLYRKRDTCQSLIAI
-518 MEKFSLLCSWPSSGG
+518 MEKFSLICSWPSSDG
-533 SCGKQ
+533 SCGKE

-550 EEIMELIASAE
+550 EEIMKLIASAK
-561 IPSLFFKFET
+561 IPSLFIKFET

-578 FPRLVLQFL
+578 FPRLVLQVL
-587 QWCKQECASPEHPQ
+587 QWCKQECASPEQPQ
-601 LYHNFVRIYRSEEVN
+601 LYQNFVRIYRSEEVN

-636 DGHEVAHSSKSASG
+636 GGDEVAQPSKSAVS
-650 SLVNNNHDT
+650 SPVNSNHDP

-694 VCCHEGAVSYCRTH
+694 VCCHGGVVSYCRTH
-708 RTKDCKQEECL
+708 RTKGCKQEECL
-719 HFWPESELCRE
+719 HFWPESVLCRE
-730 KKIIGCTRSAV
+730 KKVLGCTRSAS
-741 AKMNR
+741 AQNNK
-746 VLVKDFEPW
+746 VLVRDFEPW
-755 FSPMRNQLTVDKC
+755 FSPTRNQV
-768 DGRNLASVEDD
+768 NN
-779 EETFSA
+779 F
-785 DEVLQT
+785 
-791 RFTQQRDDQT
+791 
-801 ISPQL
+801 
-806 KGSLLL
+806 
-812 EGACP
+812 
-817 DTPALDP
+817 
-824 KSGKILPNLGKTTAT
+824 
-839 TEICLPDD
+839 
-847 VEQSLLSAT
+847 
-856 CDAKEIVHQLE
+856 
-867 ENLPLNKDVLEWP
+867 
-880 DNDTKKII
+880 
-888 RGLAQ
+888 
-893 KAKDLKRLDVFEH
+893 
-906 LREITPAGTTGPLLP
+906 
-921 ENLPVQHMPI
+921 M
-931 TKARDLSIRLA
+931 

>member
-1 MLIGQDRSGK
+1 MCVNPKFFIQIGEVPLEIRARGLLALSAYKKALSEGMTCIKRVPIMLVGQDRSGK

-20 ERFNPEEDST
+20 ERFNSEEDST
-30 IGIDIDPS
+30 VGIQVDPS
-38 HFKVSTEIWKPGE
+38 YINVSTEIWKPGE
-51 KDEQRNVERACSY
+51 KEEQQNVERACSY

-73 QNLSQEKS
+73 QNLSEEDS
-81 TPKEESLESDKVEHL
+81 VPKEESLESDQIEHL
-96 VPVESVEISMSEDIV
+96 VQAKSDSFSQSKDDISSL
-111 SASCARDENMVD
+111 SAALV
-123 SCLQSE
+123 
-129 EDLYPIPAASVASD
+129 
-143 TSNHDSVS
+143 TSNTTSHDSVS
-151 NCESE
+151 NSESDDLPE
-156 ESLVGSDFISMSQD
+156 GSVFISMSQD
-170 QTISDQ
+170 HTISDQ
-176 SPADDIQ
+176 QPAGNILTVPDEVASLVDVLLRKADDS
-183 TVPYDVARLVEVFLR
+183 
-198 EDKDLEREEDIYSVL
+198 EREEDIYTVL
-213 WDFGGQTVYYTTHPL
+213 WDFGGQAVYYTTHPL

-241 LSRHLHDEAKSVM
+241 LSRPLHHKAKSVT

-268 KTNADYLDFWMS
+268 ETNADYLDFWMS
-280 SVASLAIQ
+280 SVVSLAIQ
-288 DESNSKKTKSDLLPE
+288 DKSDSKKTKSDMLPE

-315 KPCDG
+315 KAYDG

-328 MVFGH
+328 AVFGH
-333 LQTKPYKTHLHDVFI
+333 LQTKPYKNHLHDVFT
-348 VDNTKSGHE
+348 VDNTKSGQE
-357 LECPDVLRLRHEI
+357 TECPEVLRLRQEI
-370 RAVAKELPHMKE
+370 RAVADGLPHMKE

-503 PLYRKEDTCQNLIAI
+503 PLYRKRDTCQSLIAI
-518 MEKFSLLCSWPSSGG
+518 MEKFSLICSWPSSDG
-533 SCGKQ
+533 SCGKE

-550 EEIMELIASAE
+550 EEIMKLIASAE
-561 IPSLFFKFET
+561 IPPLFLKFET

-578 FPRLVLQFL
+578 FPRLVLQVL
-587 QWCKQECASPEHPQ
+587 QWCKQECASPEQPQ
-601 LYHNFVRIYRSEEVN
+601 LYQNFVRIYRSEEVN

-636 DGHEVAHSSKSASG
+636 GGDEVAQRYKSAS
-650 SLVNNNHDT
+650 SSPVNSNHDP

-694 VCCHEGAVSYCRTH
+694 VCCHGGVVSYCRTH
-708 RTKDCKQEECL
+708 RTKGCKQEECL
-719 HFWPESELCRE
+719 HFWPESVLCRE
-730 KKIIGCTRSAV
+730 KKVLGCTRSAS
-741 AKMNR
+741 AQNNK
-746 VLVKDFEPW
+746 VLVRDFEPW
-755 FSPMRNQLTVDKC
+755 FSPTRNQV
-768 DGRNLASVEDD
+768 NN
-779 EETFSA
+779 F
-785 DEVLQT
+785 
-791 RFTQQRDDQT
+791 
-801 ISPQL
+801 
-806 KGSLLL
+806 
-812 EGACP
+812 
-817 DTPALDP
+817 
-824 KSGKILPNLGKTTAT
+824 
-839 TEICLPDD
+839 
-847 VEQSLLSAT
+847 
-856 CDAKEIVHQLE
+856 
-867 ENLPLNKDVLEWP
+867 
-880 DNDTKKII
+880 
-888 RGLAQ
+888 
-893 KAKDLKRLDVFEH
+893 
-906 LREITPAGTTGPLLP
+906 
-921 ENLPVQHMPI
+921 M
-931 TKARDLSIRLA
+931 

>member
-1 MLIGQDRSGK
+1 MCVNPKLFIQIDEVPQEIRARGTLALRAYKKALLEGRTCIKRVPIMIIGQDRSGK

-20 ERFNPEEDST
+20 ERFNSEEDST
-30 IGIDIDPS
+30 IGVHVDPS
-38 HFKVSTEIWKPGE
+38 HFKVTTEIWKPGE
-51 KDEQRNVERACSY
+51 KDEQQNVERACSY
-64 EHHAARLIV
+64 EHHIARLIV
-73 QNLSQEKS
+73 QNLSAKES
-81 TPKEESLESDKVEHL
+81 VAKEESLESNQIEHL
-96 VPVESVEISMSEDIV
+96 VQVEPVKTSVSDDTV
-111 SASCARDENMVD
+111 STSCARDENMVD
-123 SCLQSE
+123 SCSQSE
-129 EDLYPIPAASVASD
+129 EDMYLVPAASDASST
-143 TSNHDSVS
+143 TSHDSVFNPEFEDLPVS
-151 NCESE
+151 SVSI
-156 ESLVGSDFISMSQD
+156 SLSRDR
-170 QTISDQ
+170 TISDQ
-176 SPADDIQ
+176 NPAGDIQ
-183 TVPYDVARLVEVFLR
+183 TVPDDVASFVEVLLR
-198 EDKDLEREEDIYSVL
+198 EDNDLECEKNIYSVL
-213 WDFGGQTVYYTTHPL
+213 WDFGGQSVYYTTHSL
-228 FLTSRAIYLLVND
+228 FLTSKAIYLLVND
-241 LSRHLHDEAKSVM
+241 LSRHLHHKAKSVM
-254 KQGMFT
+254 KQGMFK
-260 KLQDSFRL
+260 KLEDSFRL

-333 LQTKPYKTHLHDVFI
+333 LQTKPYKTHLHDVFV

-357 LECPDVLRLRHEI
+357 LECPEVLRLRQEI

-406 SLKET
+406 SLEET

-447 ELSKMVVLDTQW
+447 ELNKMVVLDTQW

-478 KFKELWFRLEKEG
+478 KIQELWSRLEEKG

-503 PLYRKEDTCQNLIAI
+503 PLYRKEDTCQSLIAI
-518 MEKFSLLCSWPSSGG
+518 MERFSLLCSWPSSDG

-561 IPSLFFKFET
+561 IPSLFLKFET

-587 QWCKQECASPEHPQ
+587 QWCKQECTSPKHPKHPQ
-601 LYHNFVRIYRSEEVN
+601 LYHDYVRIYSSD
-616 CSVILLCHMS
+616 CSVILRCHMS
-626 SIEVVVHRGN
+626 AIEVVVHRDDKGQE
-636 DGHEVAHSSKSASG
+636 GAYRLKSAISSPG
-650 SLVNNNHDT
+650 NISPDT

-694 VCCHEGAVSYCRTH
+694 VCCHGGVVSYCCTH
-708 RTKDCKQEECL
+708 RIKGCKQEECL
-719 HFWPESELCRE
+719 HFWPESELCSK
-730 KKIIGCTRSAV
+730 KKIIRCTRSAV

-755 FSPMRNQLTVDKC
+755 FSPMRNQVNNC
-768 DGRNLASVEDD
+768 R
-779 EETFSA
+779 
-785 DEVLQT
+785 
-791 RFTQQRDDQT
+791 
-801 ISPQL
+801 
-806 KGSLLL
+806 
-812 EGACP
+812 
-817 DTPALDP
+817 
-824 KSGKILPNLGKTTAT
+824 
-839 TEICLPDD
+839 
-847 VEQSLLSAT
+847 
-856 CDAKEIVHQLE
+856 
-867 ENLPLNKDVLEWP
+867 
-880 DNDTKKII
+880 
-888 RGLAQ
+888 
-893 KAKDLKRLDVFEH
+893 
-906 LREITPAGTTGPLLP
+906 
-921 ENLPVQHMPI
+921 
-931 TKARDLSIRLA
+931 